1 MKQLQWNVWVEPKTN
16 VNCWRK
22 TGNLPFENV
31 EVVVQ
36 STVQSS
42 GDKILKMAALL
53 TEFAASAAPDMMEA
67 QEFLDVDGDVSTEAA
82 EEEVSART
90 SDESSEEE
98 EQAAPNPV
106 TRALAW
112 PRLLSLFK

>member
-1 MKQLQWNVWVEPKTN
+1 MKQLQWNVWVEPKKN

-22 TGNLPFENV
+22 TGILPFEDVDVV
-31 EVVVQ
+31 E
-36 STVQSS
+36 QSS
-42 GDKILKMAALL
+42 GDMISKLAALL

-67 QEFLDVDGDVSTEAA
+67 QEFLDVDVDVSTEAA
-82 EEEVSART
+82 EEEVSARP

-112 PRLLSLFK
+112 PRWLNLFK